1 MLKIKILKMI
11 NKLCYN
17 LFISVV
23 ENYNYIEMRVNAI
36 IIKIVLKVQT
46 VALSIIILNI
56 DLTSPA
62 TQSASLRTF
71 AHVSSTHLLYIIN

>member
-1 MLKIKILKMI
+1 
-11 NKLCYN
+11 
-17 LFISVV
+17 
-23 ENYNYIEMRVNAI
+23 MRVNAI

-56 DLTSPA
+56 DLFSPA